1 VNNNHRKLKFNQIR
15 DMKRIEGRLQDLYTR
30 IVVDIE
36 SNDFKDL
43 DQIIADKKVLLD
55 DVSGLIQKQVE
66 RIRSTETSPK
76 NTKLYF
82 SLLLETKDLIDATIN
97 LLTLFKEFYQDY
109 KNIQRM

>member
-1 VNNNHRKLKFNQIR
+1 SRDWSSDVCSSDLRKSSYAHVNNNHRKLKFNQIR
-15 DMKRIEGRLQDLYTR
+15 DIKRIEIRLQELYLR

-43 DQIIADKKVLLD
+43 DQIIADKKVLLN

-66 RIRSTETSPK
+66 HIRSTDTCPK

-82 SLLLETKDLIDATIN
+82 SLLLETKIGRAHV
-97 LLTLFKEFYQDY
+97 
-109 KNIQRM
+109 